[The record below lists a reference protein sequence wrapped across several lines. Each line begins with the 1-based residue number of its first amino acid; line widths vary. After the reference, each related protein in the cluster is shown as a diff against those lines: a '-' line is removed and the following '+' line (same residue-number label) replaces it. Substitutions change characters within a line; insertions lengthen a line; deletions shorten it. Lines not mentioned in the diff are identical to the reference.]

1 MTVETSLQY
10 ELTPFQKSI
19 FSTVIYQVPELEQF
33 FFSGF
38 PTGVGFNIF
47 KHVLTDRL
55 L

>member
-19 FSTVIYQVPELEQF
+19 FSTVIYQVPELEHF
-33 FFSGF
+33 FFQGF
-38 PTGVGFNIF
+38 PRELDVNIL